1 MQIEQLTPD
10 LYLRFL
16 NREFGN
22 TRVGGQLKL
31 LGLTLGELWVADN
44 QSVKHAGMLELIPRK
59 PDLAEVNLAASMYY
73 LLYPNLVHLQGEG
86 SSLVGYKVNM
96 GFVEGVVEMLQTW
109 ASDVNIESIVKWK
122 P

>member
-10 LYLRFL
+10 LYRRFL
-16 NREFGN
+16 NGEFAK
-22 TRVGGQLKL
+22 TRIGGQLKM
-31 LGLTLGELWVADN
+31 LGLTRGELWVADN

>member
-59 PDLAEVNLAASMYY
+59 PDLAEVNLAATMYY
-73 LLYPNLVHLQGEG
+73 LLFPNPVFLQGEG
-86 SSLVGYKVNM
+86 SSLVGYQPNLE
-96 GFVEGVVEMLQTW
+96 FVEDVAVMLQSW
-109 ASDVNIESIVKWK
+109 ASDASIESTVEWK